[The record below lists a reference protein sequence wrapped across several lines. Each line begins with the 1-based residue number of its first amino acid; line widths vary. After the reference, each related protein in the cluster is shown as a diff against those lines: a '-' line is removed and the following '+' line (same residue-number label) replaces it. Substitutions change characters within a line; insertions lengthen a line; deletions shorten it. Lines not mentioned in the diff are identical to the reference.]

1 MFFCSTLGILNSVTS
16 QLQLTNSLGM
26 SNDSMGTF
34 TPSNAG
40 TLDLGQIDFGQ
51 VAKKLSG
58 WTEDNREARDKEGV
72 QFMILC
78 GFRHYISVVTMHLCS
93 VPDIKELLWFC
104 FKYLLAVINLIRQQM
119 GDSSIF
125 PCG

>member
-1 MFFCSTLGILNSVTS
+1 
-16 QLQLTNSLGM
+16 
-26 SNDSMGTF
+26 MGTF

-40 TLDLGQIDFGQ
+40 TLDLRKIDFGQ

-58 WTEDNREARDKEGV
+58 WTKDNREARDKEGV
-72 QFMILC
+72 QYMILC
-78 GFRHYISVVTMHLCS
+78 VVRHCISVVTVHLCS